1 MPAKLVHVANDDRRR
16 VFALCLLHH
25 TREAAEKP
33 INRALEIV
41 GQPVVIRAPGPYADV
56 NDKVSRGLAR
66 A

>member
-1 MPAKLVHVANDDRRR
+1 MPAKLVHVASDDRTG

-33 INRALEIV
+33 INRVLEIV
-41 GQPVVIRAPGPYADV
+41 RQPVVIRAPGPYADV
-56 NDKVSRGLAR
+56 DDNVSRGLAR